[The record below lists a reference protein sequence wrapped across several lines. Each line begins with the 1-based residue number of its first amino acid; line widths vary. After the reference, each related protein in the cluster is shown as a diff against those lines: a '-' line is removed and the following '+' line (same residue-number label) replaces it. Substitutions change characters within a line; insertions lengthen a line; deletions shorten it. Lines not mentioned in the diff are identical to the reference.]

1 MGTPQHAHGKHGW
14 DRRCQ
19 VGRFPAASQL
29 ADCFGCWHGL
39 EPCSL
44 KQLKS
49 KHPTYPPEQ
58 AKGMGERGVDRE
70 AVSRE

>member
-1 MGTPQHAHGKHGW
+1 
-14 DRRCQ
+14 
-19 VGRFPAASQL
+19 
-29 ADCFGCWHGL
+29 
-39 EPCSL
+39 
-44 KQLKS
+44 LKS